1 MTTKVSLAKI
11 CSKSIDSKFKM
22 HLFRDRFDLAKLI
35 AKICSESRPELQT
48 YDPIKL
54 VSLLTWDR
62 HGLPENDC
70 KILLEHF
77 KTVEN
82 LFNVSKNAR
91 EFSVKSLKMTEKSK
105 EIILKIFSEDQDY
118 FID

>member
-1 MTTKVSLAKI
+1 MPMTTKVSLAKI

-54 VSLLTWDR
+54 VSLQTIVKYCW
-62 HGLPENDC
+62 N
-70 KILLEHF
+70 
-77 KTVEN
+77 T
-82 LFNVSKNAR
+82 SK
-91 EFSVKSLKMTEKSK
+91 L
-105 EIILKIFSEDQDY
+105 LKICSMFRRMHGN
-118 FID
+118 FRLNL